1 MLNNLLTTTPPK
13 NKFKLASYPV
23 NQSLPE
29 QNHTETTS
37 TISHNL
43 NRKMA
48 LSSTDTVSFQRR
60 TLSQL
65 TSTKLSSRIEKINP
79 TEVSKPKVLSNSV
92 SYHPHTPNE
101 ANVEELQFEFYYILY
116 FQQITNLNIVDLWS
130 LRQNSHIFR
139 TEVAS

>member
-1 MLNNLLTTTPPK
+1 MLNNLLTPTPPK

-48 LSSTDTVSFQRR
+48 LSSTDTD

-92 SYHPHTPNE
+92 SYHPHTPTE
-101 ANVEELQFEFYYILY
+101 TNVEELWYKIY
-116 FQQITNLNIVDLWS
+116 
-130 LRQNSHIFR
+130 
-139 TEVAS
+139 